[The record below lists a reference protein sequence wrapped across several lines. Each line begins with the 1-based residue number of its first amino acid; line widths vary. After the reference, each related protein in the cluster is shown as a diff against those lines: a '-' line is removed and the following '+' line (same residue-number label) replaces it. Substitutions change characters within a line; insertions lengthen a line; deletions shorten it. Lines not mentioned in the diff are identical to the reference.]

1 MFREKNIV
9 LGIIAAGVL
18 AFISRGL
25 VNLSGI
31 SYISPSVL
39 ALILGIILNNF
50 RKKGDIL
57 ENGLQFSAKKILKLG
72 IIFLGASMNI
82 SIILSVGKIAFL
94 IMIFTFTISYGLGY
108 LLRRKINL
116 TGKFQLY
123 YQQE

>member
-1 MFREKNIV
+1 MELKETLKSRRSYRHEFSDRKVSKEELKYIMEA
-9 LGIIAAGVL
+9 AAGVL

-57 ENGLQFSAKKILKLG
+57 ENGFQFSAKK
-72 IIFLGASMNI
+72 
-82 SIILSVGKIAFL
+82 
-94 IMIFTFTISYGLGY
+94 Y
-108 LLRRKINL
+108 
-116 TGKFQLY
+116 
-123 YQQE
+123 